1 MAERTIDTVE
11 QEFKARRNELKK
23 IDASFSK
30 LPLWKQFV
38 MFPTQFTR
46 YINKRS
52 EVRVLIKEYRALSQ
66 QAQ

>member
-1 MAERTIDTVE
+1 MTERTIDTVE

-23 IDASFSK
+23 IDYSFSK
-30 LPLWKQFV
+30 LPLWKQFA
-38 MFPTQFTR
+38 MFPTQFAR

-52 EVRVLIKEYRALSQ
+52 EVRILIKEYRALSQ

>member
-23 IDASFSK
+23 IDSSFSK
-30 LPLWKQFV
+30 LPLWKQFA
-38 MFPTQFTR
+38 MFPTQFAR

-66 QAQ
+66 QA